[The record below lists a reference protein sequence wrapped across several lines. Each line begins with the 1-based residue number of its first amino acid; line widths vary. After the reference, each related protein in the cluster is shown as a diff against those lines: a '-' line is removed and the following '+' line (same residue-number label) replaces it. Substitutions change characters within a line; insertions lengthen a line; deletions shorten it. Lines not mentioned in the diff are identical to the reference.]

1 MKEKVL
7 ITGASGFLGYH
18 LIRAAL
24 QRNLDVYA
32 GVRKTSN
39 IEHLTGLPVSFTY
52 LDLSDPDA
60 LEKEMLDKGYDYI
73 IHAAGTTKAKTPDQY
88 NLVNADYTFNLANS
102 VHNAGL
108 PVKKFVFVS
117 SLAAI
122 GPLGNLTGPITE
134 STDPHPV
141 TDYGRSKLLSEKKL
155 MDIPLPVVILRPTA
169 IYGPR
174 ERDLYILFKT
184 IKRGIEPY
192 IGRIDQR
199 LSFIYAED
207 VANAAISS
215 LGTQV
220 TGAYNLSD
228 GNAYD
233 RYDLANDIKL
243 LMKKKTFRF
252 HLPYW
257 SVKLFAGTSEVI
269 EQIFNKTPALNKD
282 KLNEL
287 TGENWVCSIEK
298 ARRDLNFR
306 PAYDL
311 EEGVRETLNWYE
323 KFKWL

>member
-24 QRNLDVYA
+24 QRDLDVYA

-39 IEHLTGLPVSFTY
+39 IEHLSDLPVSFTVLDY
-52 LDLSDPDA
+52 SDLSA
-60 LEKEMLDKGYDYI
+60 LEKEMRDKRYDYI
-73 IHAAGTTKAKTPDQY
+73 IHAAGTTKAKTPQQY
-88 NLVNADYTFNLANS
+88 NLVNADYAFNLATS
-102 VHNAGL
+102 ARNAGL
-108 PVKKFVFVS
+108 AVKKFVFVS

-122 GPLGNLTGPITE
+122 GPLGNLSGPITE
-134 STDPHPV
+134 TTDPRPV
-141 TDYGRSKLLSEKKL
+141 TQYGRSKLLSEKKL
-155 MDIPLPVVILRPTA
+155 ADIALPLVILRPTA

-192 IGRIDQR
+192 IGRMDQR

-215 LGTQV
+215 LQAHV
-220 TGAYNLSD
+220 SGAYNLSD

-243 LMKKKTFRF
+243 LMNKKTFKF

-257 SVKLFAGTSEVI
+257 SVKLLAETSEVV
-269 EQIFNKTPALNKD
+269 EQLFNKTPTLNRD

-298 ARRDLNFR
+298 AKRDLNFN

-311 EEGVRETLNWYE
+311 EEGLRATLNWYE